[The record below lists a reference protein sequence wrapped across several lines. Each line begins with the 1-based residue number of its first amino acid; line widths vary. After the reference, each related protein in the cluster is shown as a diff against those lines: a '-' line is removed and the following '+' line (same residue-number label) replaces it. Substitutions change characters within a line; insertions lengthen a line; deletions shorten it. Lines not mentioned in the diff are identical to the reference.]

1 MRTHSEVLNTLQS
14 RLTKLQIVRHFW
26 ERSDIKGA
34 IAALR
39 KLSDH
44 SVSTPVDI
52 LLPVFFNA

>member
-1 MRTHSEVLNTLQS
+1 MADITNM
-14 RLTKLQIVRHFW
+14 QIVRHFW